1 MSKRAADVEM
11 GDAPLKG
18 GDRPEGME
26 IDDKDPGMGEFE
38 DEFEDEFESESEDG
52 IMEAGV
58 DGRPDAER
66 EAEEKEGAMEVDQ
79 GTFIVGRNKLEPGQS
94 LAPDPST
101 YQMLHNI
108 STPWPCLS
116 FDILRDSLG
125 DNRKVYPATMYS
137 VAGTQAE
144 NAKANDNELLVM
156 KFSGLS
162 RMERGEEDSDDD
174 EDDDDDEDSDPILEH
189 KAIPL
194 NSTTNRVRAHQIP
207 NQDPTKPP
215 TTLTATMTESSNVF
229 IHDVTPHLYSFDN
242 PGTTITAQQNKPVST
257 IRAHKA
263 EGYAVD
269 WSPLV
274 PGGKLLT
281 GDNDGLIYVTTRT
294 DGGGFV
300 TDTRPFQGHTSS
312 VEEIQWSP
320 SEQSVFSSASSD
332 GTIRVWDVRSKS
344 RKPALTMQVSSAD
357 VNVMSWSKLTTH
369 LLASG
374 DDNGE
379 FAVWDLRQWK
389 QSSTS
394 ARDKPSPIASF
405 NYHKEQITSVEW
417 HPTDDSI
424 VAVAAADNT
433 VTLWDL
439 AVELDDEESKD
450 TGGVKDVPPQLL
462 FVHYLS
468 NVKELHWHPQITGS
482 LVATGDEFSVFRLAL
497 GSPVLQAQEPIFEI
511 HQMFAGGKTPA
522 EGSFAQFTIRPTPSS
537 GLVLCRVDMPASR
550 IVPTVTE
557 TVCKDPIE
565 HTTANQITF
574 SLIPI
579 GDGMHFNVWYA
590 FTSHGALHGERHFG
604 PKEFDNVTLSDGRGW
619 VVSYAGEHWFNMTTK
634 TVMRSPA
641 KELGTKIEESHA

>member
-11 GDAPLKG
+11 GEAPLKG
-18 GDRPEGME
+18 GGRPEGMD
-26 IDDKDPGMGEFE
+26 IDEKDPGMGEFE
-38 DEFEDEFESESEDG
+38 DEFEDEFESEDED
-52 IMEAGV
+52 A
-58 DGRPDAER
+58 
-66 EAEEKEGAMEVDQ
+66 AMEVDQ
-79 GTFIVGRNKLEPGQS
+79 STFIVGRNKLEPGQT
-94 LAPDPST
+94 LAPDTST
-101 YQMLHNI
+101 YEMLHNL

-125 DNRKVYPATMYS
+125 DNRKVYPATMYT

-144 NAKANDNELLVM
+144 NAKAGDNQLMVM

-162 RMERGEEDSDDD
+162 RTEKPEEDSEDEDEDD
-174 EDDDDDEDSDPILEH
+174 EDADPVLEH
-189 KAIPL
+189 RSIPL
-194 NSTTNRVRAHQIP
+194 NSTTNRIRAHQIP
-207 NQDPTKPP
+207 SQDPSRPP
-215 TTLTATMTESSNVF
+215 TTLTATMTESSQVF
-229 IHDVTPHLYSFDN
+229 IHDITPHLYSFDN
-242 PGTTITAQQNKPVST
+242 PGVSISAQQNKPVST
-257 IRAHKA
+257 IRAHKS
-263 EGYAVD
+263 EGYAVN
-269 WSPLV
+269 WSPMV

-300 TDTRPFQGHTSS
+300 TDTRAFQGHTSS
-312 VEEIQWSP
+312 VEEIKWSP
-320 SEQSVFSSASSD
+320 SEQSVFASASSD

-344 RKPALTMQVSSAD
+344 RKPALTMQVSSTD
-357 VNVMSWSKLTTH
+357 VNVMSWSHLTTH

-394 ARDKPSPIASF
+394 ASDRPSPIASF

-424 VAVAAADNT
+424 VAVAAGDNT

-482 LVATGDEFSVFRLAL
+482 LVATGDEFSVFR
-497 GSPVLQAQEPIFEI
+497 
-511 HQMFAGGKTPA
+511 
-522 EGSFAQFTIRPTPSS
+522 TIS
-537 GLVLCRVDMPASR
+537 V
-550 IVPTVTE
+550 
-557 TVCKDPIE
+557 
-565 HTTANQITF
+565 
-574 SLIPI
+574 
-579 GDGMHFNVWYA
+579 
-590 FTSHGALHGERHFG
+590 
-604 PKEFDNVTLSDGRGW
+604 
-619 VVSYAGEHWFNMTTK
+619 
-634 TVMRSPA
+634 
-641 KELGTKIEESHA
+641 